1 MTEQASSVIV
11 LDWVDLAI
19 ATGLVLVA
27 GIISLIMRLKI
38 ERRLVI
44 AAFRSIVQ
52 LLLVGYVL
60 RWVFGLESLYALLPV
75 FAFMIF
81 TASHTAVRRPTR
93 AFPGIS
99 WGATITLIASGLIT
113 TVTATRF
120 IVGVHPWYEP
130 QYMIPLLGM
139 VLGNT
144 MNAISLCTDHLL
156 ETLAERRSEVEMEL
170 AMGASRWEAAR
181 GPVAQAVRRAMIPI
195 MNTMMVVGIVSL
207 PGMMT
212 GQILAGADP
221 VVAVKYQIMIIF
233 MIAAGTSLG
242 SMTMAAFTYGRLF
255 NSKHQLLADRIRRR

>member
-1 MTEQASSVIV
+1 VTENVSVIA

-19 ATGLVLVA
+19 AAGLVVVA
-27 GIISLIMRLKI
+27 GVISLLMKLNI
-38 ERRLVI
+38 ERRLAI
-44 AAFRSIVQ
+44 AAARSIAQ

-60 RWVFGLESLYALLPV
+60 RWVFGLKSLYALLPV

-81 TASHTAVRRPTR
+81 TASHTAIKRPSR

-99 WGATITLIASGLIT
+99 LGAATTLIASGLVT

-120 IVGVHPWYEP
+120 IVGVVPWYEP
-130 QYMIPLLGM
+130 QYIIPLLGM
-139 VLGNT
+139 ALGNT

-156 ETLAERRSEVEMEL
+156 ETLSERKSEVEMEL

-181 GPVAQAVRRAMIPI
+181 GPMAEAVRRAMIPI
-195 MNTMMVVGIVSL
+195 INTMMVVGIVSL

-242 SMTMAAFTYGRLF
+242 SMMMAVFTYGRLF
-255 NSKHQLLADRIRRR
+255 SNKHQLLADRIRRRR